1 MKISNEQKELLVFL
15 AIISLIIGAFLTFY
29 FGIAGL
35 KVFIGIIMMSLPFC
49 ILLNAFEIAEGE
61 KFILSLVLGIT
72 LFPSLAYL
80 LGFFISF
87 RMAIGVVFVLLTGT
101 SITLNYYKSVKNHQ
115 S

>member
-1 MKISNEQKELLVFL
+1 MKLDNKLKELLVFL
-15 AIISLIIGAFLTFY
+15 AIISAIIGAFLTFY

-61 KFILSLVLGIT
+61 KFILSLIFGIT
-72 LFPSLAYL
+72 LFPSFAYL

-87 RMAIGVVFVLLTGT
+87 RMAIAAVLVLLIGA
-101 SITLNYYKSVKNHQ
+101 SLLWNYLRSRKN
-115 S
+115 

>member
-35 KVFIGIIMMSLPFC
+35 KVFIGIVIMSLPFY
-49 ILLNAFEIAEGE
+49 IFLNTLNLAEGE
-61 KFILSLVLGIT
+61 KFVLSLVLGVT

-80 LGFFISF
+80 LGFFMSF
-87 RMAIGVVFVLLTGT
+87 RMSIAVVFVILTGLACL
-101 SITLNYYKSVKNHQ
+101 SRYFKR
-115 S
+115 